1 MPRPALGIISEA
13 LAASKTGQ
21 IIGGIQAG
29 YSLQALAALNSV
41 LDFLAE
47 TIDFAR
53 ATRTFF
59 FTFAPQL
66 ISEAASNIVTGAPN
80 PLPIDYLRVQT
91 SGGSTGAQRT
101 SKWYL
106 NGVPYIMIEVDLTEW
121 DDQVMQAGIQSYPY
135 YCAKDMSGGAIQC
148 NFQGDISS
156 ASTLVQNLSTIN
168 ILTGAI
174 TPGFSNNPPLS
185 QLAAGMTI
193 GGGIGPMSPIVPGT
207 TITAINQSANT
218 LTLSVPPNYLNGSPG
233 TTWSG
238 TMAQASLYAGW
249 PANLLIYPPPSGAFN
264 AMIRYQSYMPP
275 LTQAQVNA
283 GAYCWFS
290 DDNTLIDLLAKR
302 LMGIADDQRM
312 AEYRAMAQDQV
323 ARYQAR
329 ADDRGNRAQS
339 VQMDRRYFGHDFSRL
354 KNTKQVGW

>member
-13 LAASKTGQ
+13 ISTAKVGQ
-21 IIGGIQAG
+21 VIGGVQTG
-29 YSLQALAALNSV
+29 YSLQALRALNSV
-41 LDFLAE
+41 LDTLSE

-53 ATRTFF
+53 ATKTFF
-59 FTFAPQL
+59 FTFAPSLVNQ
-66 ISEAASNIVTGAPN
+66 AASNIVTGAPN
-80 PLPIDYLRVQT
+80 PLPIDYQRVQT
-91 SGGSTGAQRT
+91 SGGATGAQRT

-135 YCAKDMSGGAIQC
+135 YCAKDMSGGAIQV

-156 ASTLVQNLSTIN
+156 ASTTVQNLSSIN
-168 ILTGAI
+168 VLTGAV
-174 TPGFSNNPPLS
+174 TLGFTGELANLS
-185 QLAAGMTI
+185 PGMTV
-193 GGGIGPMSPIVPGT
+193 GGGIGPNSPVVPGT
-207 TITAINQSANT
+207 TILSINQATNS
-218 LTLSVPPNYLNGSPG
+218 LQLSTPPTYLNGSPG

-238 TMAQASLYAGW
+238 TMTQASLYAGW

-302 LMGIADDQRM
+302 LMGIADDTRMMEYRQM
-312 AEYRAMAQDQV
+312 AEAEIGKYRAL
-323 ARYQAR
+323 
-329 ADDRGNRAQS
+329 ADDRANRAQT
-339 VQMDRRYFGHDFSRL
+339 VQLDRRSFGHDFSRL
-354 KNTKQVGW
+354 PNTKRVGW